1 MEEMYQDRQ
10 SIFNS
15 NDDDN
20 VNLNNVENVYNFENI
35 ENIESVNSDNV
46 DENVFLTFKRFQK
59 RETSQK
65 LKQRLCDAAQ
75 ELVTIFCFFFSS
87 YFTLFLLHKN
97 FLWKSHFWVLFSVP

>member
-15 NDDDN
+15 NDEES
-20 VNLNNVENVYNFENI
+20 VNLNNVENVYNVENI
-35 ENIESVNSDNV
+35 ENVNSDNHV

-75 ELVTIFCFFFSS
+75 ELVTIFFFFFSS

-97 FLWKSHFWVLFSVP
+97 FL

>member
-15 NDDDN
+15 NDEES
-20 VNLNNVENVYNFENI
+20 VNLNNVENVDNVKNI
-35 ENIESVNSDNV
+35 ENVNSDNV

-75 ELVTIFCFFFSS
+75 ELVSIFCFFISS

-97 FLWKSHFWVLFSVP
+97 FL